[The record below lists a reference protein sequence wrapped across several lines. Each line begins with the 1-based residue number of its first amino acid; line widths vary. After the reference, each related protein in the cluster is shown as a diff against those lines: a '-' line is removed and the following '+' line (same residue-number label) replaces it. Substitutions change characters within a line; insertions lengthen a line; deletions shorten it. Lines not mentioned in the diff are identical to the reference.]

1 MTVTARA
8 PAPAGAGFARRLA
21 ELAVRLTYRD
31 IEVVSLGEASHGP
44 TVLVANHFGGLA
56 DALLLVHV
64 SPRFPRIVARDVIW
78 TYPLAGR
85 LMRWIGAIPVH
96 RRADVLG
103 GRPDNDT
110 MFSSCYQALREGSLV
125 LIFPEGV
132 TQDDPHIAPV
142 KTGAARIAI
151 GARQS
156 TGDDVALQAAGL
168 HYEDKAAFRSRVLVA
183 FGDPLPTDTRAASLS
198 SSDGDRGDRGAVRA
212 LTEQVEQRLRQ
223 VAPDYHDWDEAAD
236 LQLAA
241 QTTVRATSPWADPV
255 IDVPL
260 AASEPVASALGA
272 LPAAATE
279 DVRTAARAYRASLAA
294 ARLTDATLSLTMAR
308 PSPQR
313 SRRLL
318 DLALIVLLAPYAALG
333 AVLGF
338 VPYVAA
344 QATRLLPVSPAVRAT
359 ILPVVALLAF
369 LIEWMLVSAA
379 AWSGLG
385 WQTGAVTALLVPAF
399 LGATVV
405 VAERAVLSWRALRR
419 WSSLRGR
426 SERVRRA
433 RVRRRELV
441 ETSLAALLEVEP

>member
-1 MTVTARA
+1 
-8 PAPAGAGFARRLA
+8 
-21 ELAVRLTYRD
+21 LTYRD
-31 IEVVSLGEASHGP
+31 IEVVSLGEASHGS

-56 DALLLVHV
+56 DALLLIHV

-96 RRADVLG
+96 RRADVVG
-103 GRPDNDT
+103 GRPNNDT

-151 GARQS
+151 GARLS

-183 FGDPLPTDTRAASLS
+183 FGDPLPTDTHAAAPASA
-198 SSDGDRGDRGAVRA
+198 DGDRDAVRA

-223 VAPDYHDWDEAAD
+223 VAPDYHNWDEAAD

-260 AASEPVASALGA
+260 AASEPIASALAA

-279 DVRTAARAYRASLAA
+279 DVRAAARAYRASLAA
-294 ARLTDATLSLTMAR
+294 ARRTDATLSLAVAR

-313 SRRLL
+313 ARRLL

-369 LIEWMLVSAA
+369 LIEWMLMSAA

-385 WQTGAVTALLVPAF
+385 WQMGAVTALLVPAF

-405 VAERAVLSWRALRR
+405 VAERAVLSWRGLRR